1 MGPIHLSPDWDVE
14 SLDILLRRMA
24 DEVGTVVERLE
35 RSQREVLRAEQL
47 AALGQLA
54 AGLAHEL
61 RNPLTSMKILVQSA
75 VERGES
81 AGLSGRPLAVLEE
94 EIVRLEG
101 SIQAFLD
108 FARPPAP
115 EKRRFDLD
123 KVLEGKL
130 DLISA
135 RAALTS
141 VAIDPRAR
149 RAGRSS
155 SRRTWARSARCS

>member
-1 MGPIHLSPDWDVE
+1 
-14 SLDILLRRMA
+14 MA

-35 RSQREVLRAEQL
+35 QSQREALRAEQL

-61 RNPLTSMKILVQSA
+61 RNPLTAMKILVQSA
-75 VERGES
+75 VERGEP
-81 AGLSGRPLAVLEE
+81 AGLRGRALAVLEE
-94 EIVRLEG
+94 EIRRLEG

-115 EKRRFDLD
+115 EKRRFDLG
-123 KVLEGKL
+123 KVLEGNL
-130 DLISA
+130 DLIVGPRGA
-135 RAALTS
+135 HVRRDHRASPTT
-141 VAIDPRAR
+141 
-149 RAGRSS
+149 GRSS